1 MVESGGRWTERSHGQ
16 RTRVCHGMDHRR
28 SEREVSVRAAMAA
41 WSRQAV
47 GQVERN
53 GPLHLSWVHMTGNHG
68 R

>member
-1 MVESGGRWTERSHGQ
+1 M
-16 RTRVCHGMDHRR
+16 CHGMDHRR

-41 WSRQAV
+41 WSRQEV

-53 GPLHLSWVHMTGNHG
+53 GPLHLSCVHMTGNHG